1 MAHRSES
8 PRKDQPKATQ
18 LLERGFRLEQ
28 AGTAMRA
35 VEAYRE
41 ALASHPSREEEA
53 EAHLRIS
60 RAQRSLAQWDEAV
73 KHAREAV
80 RLALELGDENLA
92 AEALNAEIG
101 VDLIR
106 GDFDQAD
113 ALGRRALAEAQTA
126 RVRGITLQN
135 IGSVA
140 AARKDFPAASR
151 MFEESIAAFRE
162 AGYEL
167 GIAIALN
174 NAAVM
179 ARETGDPHRALEL
192 SRESATICRRLNA
205 LNVLL
210 TAVQNQARAL
220 VELGSFD
227 EAEGLLT
234 EALGHFTS
242 ARNVVEQAAC
252 LESLGDLSAVR
263 RGDVQTAE
271 RCYERALDLANT
283 AQDRVLA
290 DRLRSR
296 LEQLRLGGG
305 TAA

>member
-1 MAHRSES
+1 MAHRPETL
-8 PRKDQPKATQ
+8 RKDQSKASQ

-28 AGTAMRA
+28 AGTAVRA
-35 VEAYRE
+35 VDAYRE
-41 ALASHPSREEEA
+41 ALAAAAAPGERA

-60 RAQRSLAQWDEAV
+60 RAERSLAHWDEALR
-73 KHAREAV
+73 HAREAV
-80 RLALELGDENLA
+80 GIASEIGDENLA
-92 AEALNAEIG
+92 AEALNSEIG
-101 VDLIR
+101 VYLIR
-106 GDFDQAD
+106 GDFTEAE
-113 ALGRRALAEAQTA
+113 ALGRRALAEANSA

-135 IGSVA
+135 LGSVA
-140 AARKDFPAASR
+140 AARRDFPNATR
-151 MFEESIAAFRE
+151 LFEDSIAAFRE

-167 GIAIALN
+167 GMAIALN

-179 ARETGDPHRALEL
+179 ARETGEPRRALEL
-192 SRESATICRRLNA
+192 SRESAAICRRLNA

-263 RGDVQTAE
+263 RGDVQTAQ
-271 RCYERALDLANT
+271 RCYERALDLARI
-283 AQDRVLA
+283 AQDRVLS
-290 DRLRSR
+290 DRLQER
-296 LEQLRLGGG
+296 LDQLRPGGG

>member
-1 MAHRSES
+1 MAHRTDSQ
-8 PRKDQPKATQ
+8 RKEQSRVGQ
-18 LLERGFRLEQ
+18 LLDRGFRLEQ
-28 AGTAMRA
+28 AGTALRA
-35 VEAYRE
+35 VEAYTAALDANPGPAE
-41 ALASHPSREEEA
+41 AA
-53 EAHLRIS
+53 EAHLRLA
-60 RAQRSLAQWDEAV
+60 RAQRALAHWDEAV
-73 KHAREAV
+73 LHAREAV
-80 RLALELGDENLA
+80 RLASEVGDENLV

-101 VDLIR
+101 VYLIR
-106 GDFDQAD
+106 GELGQAE
-113 ALGRRALAEAQTA
+113 ALGRRALEESQTP

-135 IGSVA
+135 LGTVA
-140 AARKDFPAASR
+140 AARKDFAAASR
-151 MFEESIAAFRE
+151 LFEDSIAAFRD
-162 AGYEL
+162 AGYDL

-179 ARETGDPHRALEL
+179 ARETGDARRALEL
-192 SRESATICRRLNA
+192 SRESASICRRLNA

-252 LESLGDLSAVR
+252 LESLGDLSTLR
-263 RGDVQTAE
+263 RGDVQTAR

-283 AQDRVLA
+283 AQDPVLA
-290 DRLRSR
+290 KRLEER
-296 LEQLRLGGG
+296 LEQLRPGDG